1 MYVTTHSARIILAST
16 FLAACLV
23 GAACSDDTEPAA
35 AEVSQVSTAASS
47 DPDHPYCE
55 VERQIDAHFATVF
68 SALGEDATEQE
79 QMAAVETAAKAVV
92 TAGLLEEA
100 ESTAPDAI
108 RADLDLLMANVRA
121 AADGNVAVF
130 FTSESDAAGS
140 RVDAFCGL
148 SD

>member
-1 MYVTTHSARIILAST
+1 MYVTTRSARITLTST

-23 GAACSDDTEPAA
+23 GAACSDDNEPAA
-35 AEVSQVSTAASS
+35 AEVSQVSTAA

-55 VERQIDAHFATVF
+55 VERQIDAQFATVF

-121 AADGNVAVF
+121 AADGNVEVF
-130 FTSESDAAGS
+130 FTPESDGAGS